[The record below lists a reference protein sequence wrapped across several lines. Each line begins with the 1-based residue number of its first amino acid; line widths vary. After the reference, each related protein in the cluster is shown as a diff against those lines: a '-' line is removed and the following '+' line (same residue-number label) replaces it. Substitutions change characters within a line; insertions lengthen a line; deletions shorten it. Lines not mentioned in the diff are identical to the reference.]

1 MPLRTGTRADPYRV
15 ALSGLLL
22 FGALVM
28 LTFAALM
35 TTPAP
40 HFASLVLI
48 FGTVPFAILAFTV
61 WATRR
66 RR

>member
-1 MPLRTGTRADPYRV
+1 MRADLYRV

-22 FGALVM
+22 FCTAVM
-28 LTFAALM
+28 IVFAALM

-40 HFASLVLI
+40 HFASLVLL
-48 FGTVPFAILAFTV
+48 FGALPFGLFAALTWV
-61 WATRR
+61 TRR